1 MMNQDLCKPEIKA
14 GIIARINKLHPGS
27 KALWGKMNV
36 EQMMGHCQQQ
46 LRVAIGDLQ
55 LKQSLIGVLFGR
67 LAKKKLLED
76 KPFSKNLPTAPQFIV
91 KSTPEF
97 ESAKN
102 NLIGFITR
110 FDENAITKAPHPFF
124 GKMTVAEWSEGTW
137 KHLDHHLR
145 QFGV

>member
-1 MMNQDLCKPEIKA
+1 MANQNLCKPEIKA
-14 GIIARINKLHPGS
+14 ALIARINRLHPGS

-36 EQMMGHCQQQ
+36 EQMMAHCQQQ
-46 LRVAIGDLQ
+46 LRVAIGDLK
-55 LKQSLIGVLFGR
+55 LKQSLIGILFGR
-67 LAKKKLLED
+67 LARKKLLED

-102 NLIGFITR
+102 NLIGLITR
-110 FDENAITKAPHPFF
+110 FDENTITKEPHPFF
-124 GKMTVAEWSEGTW
+124 GKMSEKDWSEGTW